1 MTSIDRGS
9 TWSSYV
15 LVTTNEVA
23 LKPTGLGREEAAELP
38 LCAQTAYEALFV
50 HAGLQLP
57 LLGRCALTEPQC
69 YQEQDHQHAW
79 QLGERVLGTGAAG
92 GGGGGVFLVQ
102 LAAHTEMHVVRAGE
116 SVARLGRFDGVG
128 DEEVI
133 EYAEFVGRP
142 PGSV

>member
-69 YQEQDHQHAW
+69 YQEQDHQ
-79 QLGERVLGTGAAG
+79 
-92 GGGGGVFLVQ
+92 
-102 LAAHTEMHVVRAGE
+102 AGE